1 MDPRFGLD
9 MDQLKVCLDRC
20 QEEDIVQNYNL
31 QVTGGVNFSFTA
43 LKGTANQR
51 TCKPTVQKSGS
62 IQVCC
67 PIDVWFALDLL
78 CKCLAPAMLG
88 AIVCRLCVAG

>member
-1 MDPRFGLD
+1 MCTCVWVCVRARACVCMQCSQVMDPRYGLD

-43 LKGTANQR
+43 LKGTSSQR

-62 IQVCC
+62 IQVWCT
-67 PIDVWFALDLL
+67 LD
-78 CKCLAPAMLG
+78 A
-88 AIVCRLCVAG
+88 